1 MIKIS
6 NSILEYIDPYI
17 IIYPTL
23 SNIISRSLVLVNPE
37 WGSKLPFHL
46 WPEMTGNK
54 VPVAC
59 FSGMASLIQLRDWL
73 AVSDPHYLGRKQQRA
88 ARIQAEQRCLELVE
102 LSSFSCC
109 VSNTVDICGCM
120 VVFTKDHDM
129 QGMMSLCNSE
139 SLSKGLR
146 LCTWSTM
153 MSWFAVTCSLYEMIH
168 TVWMFK
174 LFILKYFEC
183 I

>member
-1 MIKIS
+1 M
-6 NSILEYIDPYI
+6 
-17 IIYPTL
+17 
-23 SNIISRSLVLVNPE
+23 NPE

-88 ARIQAEQRCLELVE
+88 ARIQAEQRCLE
-102 LSSFSCC
+102 
-109 VSNTVDICGCM
+109 DICGCM

-146 LCTWSTM
+146 LCT
-153 MSWFAVTCSLYEMIH
+153 
-168 TVWMFK
+168 
-174 LFILKYFEC
+174 
-183 I
+183 